1 MWRNATLSI
10 PQDMSALTC
19 SVLPVHPWVYGV
31 GQAAGDTSYL
41 SPVNA
46 MEYLAK
52 KLESVSDETSI
63 VVHMLN
69 APTHTEFMGLLSD
82 YSSVL
87 PLPVIALVKRRAEEA
102 AALAITKMQIPARLS
117 GGLPAALPLSTATN
131 RLAVNAQRIAAAKA
145 EAATGAS
152 ADGLKSLLSGF
163 AAARDSALAAAAEA
177 LATLGGKTAPAW
189 VFTGKGSGTYL
200 AGELRK
206 NIPNQDSVF
215 TLATLFSGSDVST
228 LEAMIHDDN
237 HTGT

>member
-1 MWRNATLSI
+1 MWRKATLSI
-10 PQDMSALTC
+10 PDDMSALTC

-31 GQAAGDTSYL
+31 GQAAGDVSYL

-46 MEYLAK
+46 TEYLAK
-52 KLESVSDETSI
+52 KLEGVSEESSI

-69 APTHTEFMGLLSD
+69 APTHTEFMGMLAN

-87 PLPVIALVKRRAEEA
+87 PLPVIAQVKRRAEEA
-102 AALAITKMQIPARLS
+102 AALAITKMQIPAKLS

-145 EAATGAS
+145 EAAAGAS
-152 ADGLKSLLSGF
+152 AADLLSVLKDF
-163 AAARDSALAAAAEA
+163 TTARGAALAAAADA
-177 LATLGGKTAPAW
+177 LSALKGKTSPAW
-189 VFTGKGSGTYL
+189 VFTAKGNGAYL

-215 TLATLFSGSDVST
+215 TLATLFCGADLST

-237 HTGT
+237 HART